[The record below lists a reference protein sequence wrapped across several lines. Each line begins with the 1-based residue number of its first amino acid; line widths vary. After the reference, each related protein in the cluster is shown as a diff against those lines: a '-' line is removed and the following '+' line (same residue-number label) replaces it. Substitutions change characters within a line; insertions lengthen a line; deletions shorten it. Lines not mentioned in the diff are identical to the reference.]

1 MNILLPPDSLL
12 FWLSCFIA
20 LPCLLLALR
29 HASWHL
35 LFAQQVRQ
43 HAFFAVIFCLA
54 TLWLLQIA
62 VKDTMAFHP
71 LLMTVTTMIFGWSF
85 AILIG
90 ATALIVLKIFQLAVH
105 LANMDSAAAWAQFD
119 LTTVPVDFCL
129 SVAVP
134 VGWTW
139 CVIWF
144 VNRWKLKNPFT
155 YFLGVGFFG
164 AMTSCILTDVSALV
178 LFTISGS
185 DIYADVAQEHF
196 FSFLLMTFPEGF
208 VNGTIATALT
218 VFWPDIVKTYRD
230 DWFLRG

>member
-12 FWLSCFIA
+12 LWLSCFIA
-20 LPCLLLALR
+20 LPCLLLAVR
-29 HASWHL
+29 GASWHL

-43 HAFFAVIFCLA
+43 HVFFAAIFCLA
-54 TLWLLQIA
+54 TLWLLQVT
-62 VKDTMAFHP
+62 VKGTIAFHP

-90 ATALIVLKIFQLAVH
+90 ATALVVLKIFQLAVH
-105 LANMDSAAAWAQFD
+105 LAIMDSGAAWGQFD

-139 CVIWF
+139 CVIWL

-164 AMTSCILTDVSALV
+164 AMTSCILTDIGALA
-178 LFTISGS
+178 LFTLSGS
-185 DIYADVAQEHF
+185 DIYADVAQENF

-230 DWFLRG
+230 DWFLKD